1 MKKWIISVAV
11 FVLSFAVMAF
21 VGFYGAIFLVGPHS
35 DVLPEILQ
43 VPIGLLLWLLII
55 GIPLLI
61 ARKIFIKL
69 NNKKEP

>member
-1 MKKWIISVAV
+1 MKKWIISIAV
-11 FVLSFAVMAF
+11 FILSFAVTAF

-43 VPIGLLLWLLII
+43 VPVGLLLWLLII

-61 ARKIFIKL
+61 ARGIFKKL
-69 NNKKEP
+69 NHKKEP

>member
-1 MKKWIISVAV
+1 MKKWIISIAV
-11 FVLSFAVMAF
+11 FILSFAVTAF
-21 VGFYGAIFLVGPHS
+21 VGFYTAIFLVGPHS

-43 VPIGLLLWLLII
+43 FPVGLLLLLLII

-69 NNKKEP
+69 NKKMEP

>member
-61 ARKIFIKL
+61 ARIIFKKL
-69 NNKKEP
+69 NHKKDF